1 MCVCVTCVVCV
12 CVYACELKEKKEVR
26 PTTTKIYIYTGN
38 EDKHKLLIL
47 TAQQKSC
54 VSRSGTLVLGRHVDG
69 YSSVIPDPFGSL
81 APSSETCML
90 QTLR

>member
-1 MCVCVTCVVCV
+1 MKT
-12 CVYACELKEKKEVR
+12 ES
-26 PTTTKIYIYTGN
+26 
-38 EDKHKLLIL
+38 KHKLLIL

-54 VSRSGTLVLGRHVDG
+54 VSHSGTLVLGRHVDG

-81 APSSETCML
+81 APFSETCML